1 MDMSDIEPEMCLQ
14 VASAEID
21 QLANLAAY
29 RRQNVVDQLGNLA
42 SDPMIVQES
51 DDDLCNDLS
60 DVSWNLENF
69 DVAGEFALEVCSGEA
84 IFTLGLMMAKVPC
97 IKPWDVKHGENFDV
111 LKNGHV
117 LISLASSSHLVF
129 VHMAPPCQSATWGRF
144 PALRTWSCPA
154 GVPNLSGSQ
163 LKLVNL
169 GNAVAS
175 FCISLCLALYI
186 AGGYFSLENPRL
198 SWLWALD
205 ACLSLYSLDGV
216 IFSLVLYSSFGAA
229 YSKPTI
235 FMHNTP
241 TLHLL
246 QDGEPGTVSVK
257 LRGLVQ
263 WLGEWVARTSL
274 ASMYPPELGK
284 AFGLRVNESL
294 QRRKESLENNI
305 LLPMAYSGFD
315 FGFPLPSPDDDWLN
329 SVVGDSYRF
338 AADVVEPFVQ
348 RGDGAAKGFS
358 QREHVAWA
366 MNIEHPWADSFD
378 VCFGDTELAVQYE
391 CSHHP
396 SEIDRFRE
404 NVCNH
409 WIKRASELKE
419 QQQQWS
425 KGRRAIGKLVE
436 RIHGPLMLEL
446 IDAIDFDDD
455 LLHRHCETGFPY
467 IGPLPPCYESMSDQP
482 LKMKEKI
489 SVEQVRAD
497 RKLLNEAVIS
507 RLRDDEFSDD
517 VMKETK
523 VDIDFGCMARLT
535 PIDQIDLSRISV
547 SRRIPVRELR
557 AKGWR
562 TRVVDHMTESMHNPA
577 TVPADKIRHDNVDA
591 LVRILVCFMRNGV
604 CPEMWKRDISKA
616 FRRLPVQ
623 ISHLDMSW
631 VVFLHAGIIWA
642 VQHLGMPF
650 GTTAAVYAWHRIGGF
665 MSAVVQRLCNAPV
678 ARYVDDYFGASRS
691 GVKYSGGKCLEI
703 FAELLGFPTDPA
715 KSDDHTLKLLIL
727 GAEVAVILAQQSVS
741 VCVAHDKAVKWSRL
755 LHESILKNNCD
766 AGMASKQAGRLS
778 FAVSVTTNKVGRA
791 FIKPLYAQ
799 AACPLPGGK
808 MTLWLVAACWWW
820 ISYLQLRPPSLFSAV
835 KKRKHSIIW
844 TDAAGASRWIA
855 AVVFVDNRWLW
866 TRMIVPQSVWDCFLA
881 RNDDQIGMQELLAI
895 PLAFET
901 FASEVKDTLSTLFV
915 DNNGV
920 LGGLIRGSCMA
931 ADLNQAIGSL
941 WLDIAR
947 LQIGLHAVR
956 VESKANIADGPTR
969 EFLGLLGE
977 LGASF
982 VPPKLPAWTMKL
994 WNFPSS

>member
-1 MDMSDIEPEMCLQ
+1 MGMPDVC
-14 VASAEID
+14 
-21 QLANLAAY
+21 
-29 RRQNVVDQLGNLA
+29 R
-42 SDPMIVQES
+42 
-51 DDDLCNDLS
+51 DLP
-60 DVSWNLENF
+60 DVSLYSQHF
-69 DVAGEFALEVCSGEA
+69 DISGELALEVCCGEA
-84 IFTLGLMMAKVPC
+84 IFTLGLLMAKVPC
-97 IKPWDVKHGENFDV
+97 VKPWDAINGENFDV

-117 LISLASSSHLVF
+117 LISLAASSHLAF
-129 VHMAPPCQSATWGRF
+129 VHMAPPCQSSTWGRF
-144 PALRTWSCPA
+144 PALRTWSCPS
-154 GVPNLSGSQ
+154 GIPNLSGSQ
-163 LKLVNL
+163 LQLVNL

-198 SWLWALD
+198 SWLWALNP
-205 ACLSLYSLDGV
+205 CLSLYSLDGV

-229 YSKPTI
+229 YAKPTI

-241 TLHLL
+241 TLHEL
-246 QDGEPGTVSVK
+246 QDGEPGEVTVK
-257 LRGLVQ
+257 LRGLVR
-263 WLGEWVARTSL
+263 WHGEWVARTRL
-274 ASMYPPELGK
+274 AAMYPPELGK
-284 AFGLRVNESL
+284 AFGLRASESIAL
-294 QRRKESLENNI
+294 RNCALSNNAVT
-305 LLPMAYSGFD
+305 PMAFSGND
-315 FGFPLPSPDDDWLN
+315 FGFPLPSPDDDWLG
-329 SVVGDSYRF
+329 SVVGDSCRH

-366 MNIEHPWADSFD
+366 MNLEHPWADSFD
-378 VCFGDTELAVQYE
+378 VCFGDTELAVQFE
-391 CSHHP
+391 CSHYP
-396 SEIDRFRE
+396 SEIDKFRE
-404 NVCNH
+404 EVCSK
-409 WIKRASELKE
+409 WIKRADELREE
-419 QQQQWS
+419 QQQWAH
-425 KGRRAIGKLVE
+425 GRRAIGKLVE
-436 RIHGPLMLEL
+436 KIHGPLLLEL
-446 IDAIDFDDD
+446 IVEIGFDDD
-455 LLHRHCETGFPY
+455 LLHRHCECGFPY
-467 IGPLPPCYESMSDQP
+467 IGVLPPCYESMSDQP
-482 LKMKEKI
+482 LKLKEKV
-489 SVEQVRAD
+489 SVEQVKAD
-497 RKLLNEAVIS
+497 RKLLNDAVIS
-507 RLRDDEFSDD
+507 RLREDEFSDD
-517 VMKETK
+517 VMKETLAD
-523 VDIDFGCMARLT
+523 VEFGCMARLSKLE
-535 PIDQIDLSRISV
+535 DVDLGKVSV

-557 AKGWR
+557 SKGWR

-577 TVPADKIRHDNVDA
+577 TVPVDKIKHDNVDA

-650 GTTAAVYAWHRIGGF
+650 GTTAAVYAWHRVGGF
-665 MSAVVQRLCNAPV
+665 MGAVVQRLCKAPV

-703 FAELLGFPTDPA
+703 FADLLGFPTDPA

-727 GAEVAVILAQQSVS
+727 GAEVAVYLAKQSVS
-741 VCVAHDKAVKWSRL
+741 VCVAQEKACKWAQL
-755 LHESILKNNCD
+755 LHEAIKTNIFD
-766 AGMASKQAGRLS
+766 AGLASKQAGRLS

-791 FIKPLYAQ
+791 FIKPIYAQ
-799 AACPLPGGK
+799 AASPLPGGK

-820 ISYLQLRPPSLFSAV
+820 ISYLNLRPPSLFSAI
-835 KKRKHSIIW
+835 KKRRHSIIW

-855 AVVFVDNRWLW
+855 AVLFVDNQWLW
-866 TRMIVPQSVWDCFLA
+866 TRMIVPESVWECFLA

-901 FASEVKDTLSTLFV
+901 FSSLVEGTLSTIFI

-931 ADLNQAIGSL
+931 ADLNQAIGNL

-947 LQIGLHAVR
+947 LQVGLHAVR

-969 EFLGLLGE
+969 EFLSLLGE

-982 VPPKLPAWTMKL
+982 VPPKLPRWCVEL
-994 WNFPSS
+994 WDFPTS